1 MKRILLICLVSTM
14 FVGCASTQQT
24 NQGNADSAR
33 KSCISAGF
41 KPGTDLFFN
50 CFTAVLDK
58 QSQPSF
64 IQQYMLNLAA
74 SPKAYYNDSTPNYGP
89 ESTTCFG
96 TGSTR
101 TCSTTGG
108 ASNIPRTTKCNG
120 TGSIRT
126 CTTN

>member
-1 MKRILLICLVSTM
+1 MKRILLVCLVSTM

-24 NQGNADSAR
+24 NQANADSAR

-58 QSQPSF
+58 QSQPGF

-74 SPKAYYNDSTPNYGP
+74 SPKAPYEGNPSLRNMP
-89 ESTTCFG
+89 TTTVCHG
-96 TGSTR
+96 TGSF
-101 TCSTTGG
+101 
-108 ASNIPRTTKCNG
+108 
-120 TGSIRT
+120 RT
-126 CTTN
+126 CTTQ